1 MPLQQQL
8 AQARQETW
16 EECARAL
23 EDAGIDVTVE
33 WVREQSIQNHEQ
45 LAATLRA
52 LVHAALNQIAGAIPS
67 SKK

>member
-8 AQARQETW
+8 AQPARRRGRS
-16 EECARAL
+16 ARAR
-23 EDAGIDVTVE
+23 EEAGIDVTVE

-52 LVHAALNQIAGAIPS
+52 LVHAALNQIAGAKPS